1 MDGGRHPVAML
12 AVDHAIAHEVRSLF
26 SPEGAYLNT
35 ATYGLPPRTA
45 FHALERAADEWRHGR
60 CGFDGWDVS
69 VGRARAAFARLA
81 DVDPTHVAIG
91 SQVSPFVGLVAASL
105 PPGSRVLW
113 AEGDFTSLLFPFLV
127 QEERGVRVRSVPL
140 ERLAEAIDA
149 GTDVVACSA
158 VQSADGALA
167 DLEALAAAADHH
179 GATVVLDT
187 TQAMDSLPIDCARFA
202 VTICGGYKWLLNP
215 RGTAFMTIQPQAAE
229 RIAPHA
235 AGWYAAAEPIATLY
249 GGPLRLAADARRFD
263 HSPAWLSWVGAA
275 PALEL
280 LVDIGP
286 ERIHTH
292 DVALAERLRA
302 GLGLEPAASAIVAVA
317 TGDAAAERLH
327 AAGVMAAG
335 RAGRLRLSCHLYN
348 DEGDVD
354 RALEALAG

>member
-149 GTDVVACSA
+149 RTHLVAFSA
-158 VQSADGALA
+158 VQSSSGAVA
-167 DLEALAAAADHH
+167 ALDDIAAAARHH
-179 GATVVLDT
+179 GALTVVDGSQACSWLPLDAT
-187 TQAMDSLPIDCARFA
+187 RFDALACAA
-202 VTICGGYKWLLNP
+202 YKWLMSP
-215 RGTAFMTIQPQAAE
+215 RGTALMAISPALAE
-229 RIAPHA
+229 RIVPHQ
-235 AGWYAAAEPIATLY
+235 AGWFAAPDVFADYY
-249 GGPLRLAADARRFD
+249 GGPLRLADTARRLD
-263 HSPAWLSWVGAA
+263 LSPAWFNWIGTA
-275 PALEL
+275 PVLEL
-280 LVDIGP
+280 LNRIGV
-286 ERIHTH
+286 EAIHAH
-292 DVALAERLRA
+292 DVALANRFRA
-302 GLGLEPAASAIVAVA
+302 GLGLPEGDSAIVSAEVP
-317 TGDAAAERLH
+317 DAAARCDR
-327 AAGVMAAG
+327 AGIMVSA
-335 RAGRLRLSCHLYN
+335 RAGRLRASFHVYN
-348 DEGDVD
+348 TDADVD
-354 RALEALAG
+354 AALDALT